1 METFLSR
8 HKNLAALVIVLAGQI
23 VGLAVQVKVSSTQ
36 GGMSLMRLWSIST
49 ITPVEKALVH
59 GQHGIFDG
67 WSNYFYLRGVR
78 RQNRELRAQIE
89 QMRLEEV
96 RLAQDAVQARRL
108 QALFDFKEEF
118 ISQTLPAQVIG
129 TSGSDQSRIVYIDK
143 GSDQGVRT
151 DMAVIAPDGI
161 VGKVLRVLPSTAQVL
176 LVNDQLSGVGATL
189 EKSRLQGI
197 LAGTPNGTL
206 VLKYVMKDEKVEPG
220 ETVITSG
227 GERIF
232 PKGLPIGKVA
242 ESTGGKDMF
251 LDIRVTPSANL
262 SKLEEVLVVTKV
274 IERQRT
280 NEETNGPVKASDILA
295 ERLPSVPQKPVDP
308 NVKLDA
314 NGKPV
319 ATAPN
324 ASKPDASTPPATA
337 TTPKPVVPAK
347 PKSAVS
353 NEAPRQ

>member
-78 RQNRELRAQIE
+78 RENRELRAQIE
-89 QMRLEEV
+89 RMRLDQV
-96 RLAQDAVQARRL
+96 RLEQDAVQARRL

-206 VLKYVMKDEKVEPG
+206 VLKYVMKDEKIEPG
-220 ETVITSG
+220 ETVMTSG
-227 GERIF
+227 GDRIF

-251 LDIRVTPSANL
+251 LDIRVTPGANL

-274 IERQRT
+274 VERQRT

-295 ERLPSVPQKPVDP
+295 ERLPSVPQKPVDS

-314 NGKPV
+314 NGKPI
-319 ATAPN
+319 
-324 ASKPDASTPPATA
+324 ASPPDAPKTDGATPTA
-337 TTPKPVVPAK
+337 TTPRATVPTK
-347 PKSAVS
+347 PKSAAS
-353 NEAPRQ
+353 NEAPQQ